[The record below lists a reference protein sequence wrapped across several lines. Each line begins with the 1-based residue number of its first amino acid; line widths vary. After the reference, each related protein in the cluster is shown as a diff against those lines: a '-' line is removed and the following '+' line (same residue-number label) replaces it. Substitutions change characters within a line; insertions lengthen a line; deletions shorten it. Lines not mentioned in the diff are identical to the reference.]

1 MVAVERYGCHF
12 ARCWSSASPDL
23 NVAMIRSG
31 LATEWRAY
39 SHGAYGAPQD
49 EARSVAR
56 SSQGQDASNGAAI
69 ALAVGLV
76 PGPGA

>member
-56 SSQGQDASNGAAI
+56 GVWAQGAKARP
-69 ALAVGLV
+69 LR
-76 PGPGA
+76 